1 MTYRME
7 GRRAAADRTRAR
19 VIRAARRLLLGR
31 DEGKTR
37 FSLEAVARAAG
48 VTRRTVYLQFGSRH
62 ALLEAVFDQLATGL
76 VRDLP
81 EVFRERDPEA
91 ALARLIAAFGK
102 LWSTGR
108 VGHRR
113 LRAQGVLDRELGR
126 ALERRQARRLH
137 GLRVILGRLGK
148 EDEELVAALYALTS
162 FEMFDVLA
170 GPSRSPREVVPQ
182 VLRLARRAIGL

>member
-1 MTYRME
+1 ME

-31 DEGKTR
+31 DGGKTR

-48 VTRRTVYLQFGSRH
+48 VTRRTVYLQFGSRR
-62 ALLEAVFDQLATGL
+62 ALLEAVFDQVAARWLT
-76 VRDLP
+76 RDLP
-81 EVFRERDPEA
+81 EAFRQPDPEA
-91 ALARLIAAFGK
+91 ALARFIAAFGK

-126 ALERRQARRLH
+126 ALERRQSRRRQ
-137 GLRVILGRLGK
+137 GLRVILARLGK
-148 EDEELVAALYALTS
+148 EDEDLVAGLYALTS
-162 FEMFDVLA
+162 FETFDVLA

>member
-1 MTYRME
+1 ME
-7 GRRAAADRTRAR
+7 GRRAAADRTRIR
-19 VIRAARRLLLGR
+19 VVRAARRLLLGR
-31 DEGKTR
+31 DGGKTR

-48 VTRRTVYLQFGSRH
+48 VTRRTVYLQFGSRR
-62 ALLEAVFDQLATGL
+62 ALLEAVFDQVAARWLT
-76 VRDLP
+76 RDLP
-81 EVFRERDPEA
+81 DAFRQRDPEA
-91 ALARLIAAFGK
+91 ALARFIAAFGR

-126 ALERRQARRLH
+126 ALERRQSRRRQ
-137 GLRVILGRLGK
+137 GLRVILARLGK
-148 EDEELVAALYALTS
+148 EDDEDLVSALYALTS
-162 FEMFDVLA
+162 FETFDVLA